1 MLNVER
7 HVRFNPSPLRGTQL
21 NVMRY
26 LNTKEA
32 LSASWREQN
41 VEWRRWKGLSEQIRK
56 ILEQSYSKCHPQGNT
71 RSHKLLTENKRKHVK
86 LLEQFDRVIVCF
98 LIQ

>member
-1 MLNVER
+1 
-7 HVRFNPSPLRGTQL
+7 
-21 NVMRY
+21 MRY

-32 LSASWREQN
+32 LGASWREEN

-71 RSHKLLTENKRKHVK
+71 RSYKLLTENERKHVK
-86 LLEQFDRVIVCF
+86 LLEQFDRVIVF
-98 LIQ
+98 